1 VRSVLKEQENIPPC
15 NIRIDKEGVWY
26 YQGAEMFR
34 REFVNY
40 FYQHLHLDDAGRY
53 VIILPNDRCYVD
65 VEDAAYII
73 KTVDYEKTGK
83 DKETGIDLLLCDDTR
98 EILDPRTIWI
108 GNGNVMYCR
117 VRGNKFK
124 ARFSR
129 AAYYQLAEHIVHDEK
144 EEIFYLKVD
153 GQQYN
158 IELKTL

>member
-1 VRSVLKEQENIPPC
+1 VRSALKEQEFPPPC

-40 FYQHLHLDDAGRY
+40 FYQNLHLDATGRY
-53 VIILPNDRCYVD
+53 VIILPEDCCYVD

-73 KTVDYEKTGK
+73 NAVDYQRSDQDNGK
-83 DKETGIDLLLCDDTR
+83 RINLLLCDETR
-98 EILDPRTIWI
+98 EVLDPRTLWI
-108 GNGNVMYCR
+108 GPDNVMYCR
-117 VRGNKFK
+117 VRENTFK

-129 AAYYQLAEHIVHDEK
+129 VAYYQLAEHIEYDEVQAT
-144 EEIFYLKVD
+144 FYLKID

-158 IELKTL
+158 IETKSI